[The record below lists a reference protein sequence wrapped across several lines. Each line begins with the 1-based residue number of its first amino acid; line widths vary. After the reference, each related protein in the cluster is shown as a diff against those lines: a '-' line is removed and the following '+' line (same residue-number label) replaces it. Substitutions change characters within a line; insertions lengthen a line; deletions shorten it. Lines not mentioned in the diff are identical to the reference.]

1 MKIRTIGVLL
11 LLFFCLA
18 VGSVHA
24 CGFCKKDG
32 GRFSK
37 SGVRF
42 DAEDKFFLKAKMTLS
57 MAQEL
62 GLSAEQVKAI
72 KDLKRNM
79 QKEALKTDAD
89 IEIISLDIE
98 EQLSADVPEAEA
110 IKAAV
115 EKKFDL
121 KKKKVQSL
129 IDSYIALQGVF
140 TKEQKEKLNELCD
153 KRSQEGKKCPKAEG
167 GHDCMLQDQK

>member
-1 MKIRTIGVLL
+1 MKRKTTSFLF

-18 VGSVHA
+18 VGSAHA

-32 GRFSK
+32 S
-37 SGVRF
+37 RF
-42 DAEDKFFLKAKMTLS
+42 DAEDKFFFKAKMTLS

-62 GLSAEQVKAI
+62 GLSAEQVKTI
-72 KDLKRNM
+72 KDLERNM
-79 QKEALKTDAD
+79 KKEVLRTDAD
-89 IEIISLDIE
+89 MEIIALDIE

-121 KKKKVQSL
+121 NKKKAQSL
-129 IDSYIALQGVF
+129 IDSYIALKGVF
-140 TKEQKEKLNELCD
+140 TKEQKEKLKELYK
-153 KRSQEGKKCPKAEG
+153 KRDQEGKKYPQTEG
-167 GHDCMLQDQK
+167 RYDCILKDKK